1 VLRFR
6 NGGPPCMACHSAAGI
21 GALGGGQLGPDLT
34 DVVTRLGG
42 AAAVNAFLSGMP
54 TPTMKAVWSQHPPT
68 PEERGSVVSF
78 LGQAGVTLRPA
89 QAIWQL
95 AALAGLGLLV
105 LLAVGAFNWRNRLR
119 FGVRRPMVAKLT
131 TGATNPRNGGW
142 FTGTY
147 HPGWHSQFK
156 K

>member
-1 VLRFR
+1 MTNANPIASGRSLFIVALGTITGIWFTLPAPA
-6 NGGPPCMACHSAAGI
+6 NAADADTGKQTFQATCVPAHSSAAGI

-34 DVVTRLGG
+34 DVVTRYGG
-42 AAAVNAFLSGMP
+42 AAAVNGFLSGMP

-95 AALAGLGLLV
+95 AA
-105 LLAVGAFNWRNRLR
+105 
-119 FGVRRPMVAKLT
+119 
-131 TGATNPRNGGW
+131 
-142 FTGTY
+142 
-147 HPGWHSQFK
+147 
-156 K
+156 